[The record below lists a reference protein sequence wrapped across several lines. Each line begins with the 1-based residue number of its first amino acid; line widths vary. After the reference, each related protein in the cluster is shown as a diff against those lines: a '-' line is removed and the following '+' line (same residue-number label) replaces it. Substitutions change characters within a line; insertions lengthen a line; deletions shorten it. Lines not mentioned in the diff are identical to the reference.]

1 MSVITKEVYFGT
13 GRPEKGT
20 AKICFDES
28 LFFADSRIYSHSLAQ
43 FCAVFSAAGY
53 DMPIE
58 QNSAE
63 KTGISAVLSEFE
75 MSDIE
80 CYPESLENEVGYF
93 FAHREICCDD
103 EKRTLI
109 FAAFLGSRY
118 TQWYTNFDAGTGEM
132 HEGFKQA
139 ADFVFDRLNT
149 YIDRHSLKIEKC
161 TFLLTGHSRGAAAA
175 NLMAAR
181 MIDENYILPERFF
194 TYTFASPTLTRSE
207 KAGSEKYGGI
217 YNIIND
223 EDFVTRCMPPQWGYR
238 RYGKTAV
245 LPCKNN
251 LADYDLYL
259 KKVNDY
265 YSKLV
270 PGDLYIPYRKSTK
283 KMDSLFDNLVKYVP
297 DINAY
302 YNKKFNLCG
311 DRVSLHD
318 FFEQSLCSIIGEPA
332 GSKKIEQGT
341 KMLVKTSIM
350 RPASSRALRLISDF
364 FILYEG
370 LAGATKGKISKQY
383 FSYAHAVYTYCSLTE
398 AVSESQLKEINKD
411 LR

>member
-1 MSVITKEVYFGT
+1 MSVTTKKIYFGT
-13 GRPEKGT
+13 GKPEKGT
-20 AKICFDES
+20 AEICFDES

-58 QNSAE
+58 QNNAE
-63 KTGISAVLSEFE
+63 KTGISAVLSEIE
-75 MSDIE
+75 MTDIE

-93 FAHREICCDD
+93 FAHREICSDD

-118 TQWYTNFDAGTGEM
+118 NQWYTNFDAGTGEI
-132 HEGFKQA
+132 HKGFGEA
-139 ADFVFDRLNT
+139 ANFAFGRLNT
-149 YIDRHSLKIEKC
+149 YIKKHSLKIGNC
-161 TFLLTGHSRGAAAA
+161 AILLTGHSRGAATA

-181 MIDENYILPERFF
+181 MIDENYIISDRVF

-207 KAGSEKYGGI
+207 NAGGEKYGGI

-238 RYGKTAV
+238 RYGKTVV
-245 LPCKNN
+245 LPCRNN
-251 LADYDLYL
+251 FADYDLYL

-270 PGDLYIPYRKSTK
+270 PNDLYIPYRKSTK
-283 KMDSLFDNLVKYVP
+283 KMDSLFNNLVKHVP

-311 DRVSLHD
+311 SKVSLHE

-332 GSKKIEQGT
+332 GSEKIEQGT
-341 KMLVKTSIM
+341 KMLVKTSIL
-350 RPASSRALRLISDF
+350 RPASSPALRLVSDF
-364 FILYEG
+364 FIFYEG

-383 FSYAHAVYTYCSLTE
+383 FSYGHAVYTYCSLIE
-398 AVSESQLKEINKD
+398 AVSDSQLKGINKN